1 MRVRLLRPLWGFF
14 VFIKENGIAII
25 GGNLMK
31 HKLLIAAAATALM
44 AAPSFA
50 SAQDDAGWYLKGAA
64 GYGIGT
70 DIDIS
75 EGIVGDAEAEGNVAG
90 NVGVGYD
97 FGENWR
103 VELDGTTNFNDFGAV
118 AQAPA
123 SFAKLRQDTLM
134 LNAIYDFSDFDR
146 WEPYVGAGLGL
157 VRTDASVV
165 AHDFPDSAPAGSAQR
180 IVNPV
185 CVGQRNQFDAFSC
198 NFDGEETK
206 LGFQLLAGLGYEITD
221 NLTWDTSYRY
231 LQSGDV
237 EIDGEFINS
246 ATGAATSSQIDIDN
260 VGGHQLLTGFRY
272 RFGDSAPAFVPEP
285 PAPTPDFQC
294 WDGSFV
300 FNSGQCPPERIVEA
314 APEPTVVCWDGT
326 LVFDAAQCP
335 IEPAPAPA
343 PIPQVQC
350 PDGSFTSDINFCPRQ
365 GDATIDSLC
374 GEQYR
379 QEIIYYEFDKGASAE
394 TRNTIGR
401 ILDAGQFCDVS
412 NIRVVG
418 HTDTSGA
425 ASYNLALSKRRATDA
440 LNELVRQGVDR
451 SVITA
456 EGKGETEP
464 FVQTGDGVKEQLNRR
479 TEVLITLGSIGAVV
493 N

>member
-1 MRVRLLRPLWGFF
+1 
-14 VFIKENGIAII
+14 
-25 GGNLMK
+25 MK

-50 SAQDDAGWYLKGAA
+50 SAQDDSGWYLKGAA

-70 DIDIS
+70 DIDS
-75 EGIVGDAEAEGNVAG
+75 TGTIVGDVEGEGNAAG
-90 NVGVGYD
+90 NLGLGYD
-97 FGENWR
+97 FGKNWR
-103 VELDGTTNFNDFGAV
+103 VEVDGTTLFNDFGAV
-118 AQAPA
+118 SQEPA
-123 SFAKLRQDTLM
+123 SFGKLRTDAVM
-134 LNAIYDFSDFDR
+134 LNAIYDFDDFGDFK
-146 WEPYVGAGLGL
+146 PYVGAGGGL
-157 VRTDASVV
+157 VFGDASFA
-165 AHDFPDSAPAGSAQR
+165 AHDFVNDAGTGQA
-180 IVNPV
+180 VNPT
-185 CVGQRNQFDAFSC
+185 CIGPRGAAAGIDGFSC
-198 NFDGEETK
+198 DFNESDVGI
-206 LGFQLLAGLGYEITD
+206 GWQLLAGLGYDITD
-221 NLTWDTSYRY
+221 NLTWDTNYRY
-231 LQSGDV
+231 MQASDLDFDGTFTNVASGLSSPGAI
-237 EIDGEFINS
+237 ELDGV
-246 ATGAATSSQIDIDN
+246 GAHT
-260 VGGHQLLTGFRY
+260 LLTGFRY
-272 RFGDSAPAFVPEP
+272 RFGGATPKPIPVAPA
-285 PAPTPDFQC
+285 PAPVPVADFEC
-294 WDGSFV
+294 WDGSVV
-300 FNSGQCPPERIVEA
+300 FNSGQCPERVVQA
-314 APEPTVVCWDGT
+314 PPPEPQVVCWDGT

-335 IEPAPAPA
+335 IEPVPVAPS
-343 PIPQVQC
+343 IRC
-350 PDGSFTSDINFCPRQ
+350 PDGSFVSDINFCPTQ
-365 GDATIDSLC
+365 GNARITDLC
-374 GEQYR
+374 GEQFR

-451 SVITA
+451 SIITA